1 MFSTNPQVPPTS
13 VTFFGA
19 TTTVSHS
26 YVYIL
31 VFETY
36 NKSSLD
42 AATISAGKKLVVIY
56 PFQAWSVAGESTL
69 TCCRHQYDQQLR

>member
-31 VFETY
+31 ETY

-42 AATISAGKKLVVIY
+42 AATSLAGKKLVVIY
-56 PFQAWSVAGESTL
+56 PFQAWSVAGESTF
-69 TCCRHQYDQQLR
+69 TCCRHLYDRQLR